1 MSDSGSSGSEPEV
14 TDQFPGLLELAR
26 KYLATLAG
34 NTESERL
41 FSEAGFV
48 VDDERKSLKTGKVED
63 ILFLYENTDKFQ

>member
-1 MSDSGSSGSEPEV
+1 MSDSGSSGSEREV
-14 TDQFPGLLELAR
+14 KNQFPGLSKLAR

-48 VDDERKSLKTGKVED
+48 VDDERKSLKTEKVED
-63 ILFLYENTDKFQ
+63 ILFVCENTDKFQ

>member
-14 TDQFPGLLELAR
+14 TDQFPELSKLAR
-26 KYLATLAG
+26 KYLVTLAG

-48 VDDERKSLKTGKVED
+48 VENERKSLKTGKVED
-63 ILFLYENTDKFQ
+63 ILFVYENTDKF